1 MKKKVV
7 MLLAALMLASS
18 VTAYAGPWDKI
29 RQVIDILLG
38 DGGIPCWSSGNH
50 PANCTSTYVSCATC
64 IEVTGTP
71 TGGKGTCNP

>member
-29 RQVIDILLG
+29 RQVIEGHLQI
-38 DGGIPCWSSGNH
+38 S
-50 PANCTSTYVSCATC
+50 VSDMM
-64 IEVTGTP
+64 
-71 TGGKGTCNP
+71 